1 MYGAEISKRQRLSK
15 KFTSFCCLYYFRSGD
30 HGTNIS
36 KALKGV
42 SHSTPT
48 ILLAHRPKV
57 AKLAL
62 DEYSVDLVLAGH
74 THGGQLFPIH
84 LWHVVRE
91 PYFAG
96 LYQHKSGS
104 QVYVSSGVHFWG
116 MPMRLWSEAEITH
129 VTLTAS

>member
-1 MYGAEISKRQRLSK
+1 M
-15 KFTSFCCLYYFRSGD
+15 
-30 HGTNIS
+30 
-36 KALKGV
+36 GV
-42 SHSTPT
+42 DHSTTT

-62 DEYSVDLVLAGH
+62 DSHRIDLVLGGH

-84 LWHVVRE
+84 LWHLARE

-96 LYQHKSGS
+96 LYRHKSGS
-104 QVYVSSGVHFWG
+104 QVYISSGVHFWG

-129 VTLTAS
+129 VTLITL